1 MTYFRLLVI
10 IISIIFFL
18 IKNSFAENS
27 IKKYL
32 KDSELKLF
40 EQALKEGDRAKWSR
54 SLKNLSKINHPTAK
68 KIIKWR
74 WLIAHDGIAKTE
86 QLKEFYIKNEDW
98 PLTNK
103 IRNKIEAKF
112 SPSKENISKS
122 WFQNYPPLSGLGKI
136 KFAELLLKNKFNQEA
151 AWLIKNAW
159 INNNFSYSEEKYILK
174 NYKKFISKDA
184 HEKRIERLIWS
195 RTWGSARRQLKR
207 VDKNVKL
214 FSIAKIKLARRRGN
228 VDQAIK
234 NVPKSLIS
242 EESLIYERVKWRRR
256 ARLEKPS
263 LELLLSY
270 HGEYSYPKKWWREIN
285 YHTRKQLSY
294 KNYKLATK
302 ILEQYNLSSKEYLS
316 EAQWLAGW
324 LSLTFNKD
332 PKSAYKYF
340 SKMYLEVKTPIS
352 KARASYWA
360 GKASE
365 EIGNKE
371 DLKIWYERAAAFPA
385 TFYGQLA
392 LKKLNRELFL
402 PSQSIEF
409 NQDEFK
415 KFKENQLVRALI
427 LLLQVENRKL
437 SRIFA
442 MHLVTQAKNTKDI
455 IMLSKI
461 LNDFNQVS
469 FSIFV
474 GKKAIYNNI
483 YIPIL
488 NFPVPN
494 TELINLINKNTE
506 IPLPVTLAITRQE
519 SAFDVKAKSRAGAR
533 GLMQL
538 MPRTAR
544 ITAKKNNYKY
554 KRIYLTSRPA
564 YNVKIGSFY
573 FKEMLNKFNGSYV
586 LALAA
591 YNAGPSRVNR
601 WLKTYGDP
609 RKNEIDPVTWM
620 ELIPISETRNYVQR
634 VIEGIYMYRMLV
646 KNEKNLTSPIKQL
659 KLF

>member
-1 MTYFRLLVI
+1 MQVLFINLLNADDKYSKSLNLNEEKIFKLSLKSGDQKKWARSIKGIEKINDKVARKI
-10 IISIIFFL
+10 II
-18 IKNSFAENS
+18 
-27 IKKYL
+27 
-32 KDSELKLF
+32 
-40 EQALKEGDRAKWSR
+40 
-54 SLKNLSKINHPTAK
+54 
-68 KIIKWR
+68 WR
-74 WLIAHDGIAKTE
+74 WLIADDGVSSKKDLENFYQSSTTWPKINKVKAKIESKKVTNDIKKTLDWFQENPPITPIAK
-86 QLKEFYIKNEDW
+86 IK
-98 PLTNK
+98 
-103 IRNKIEAKF
+103 
-112 SPSKENISKS
+112 
-122 WFQNYPPLSGLGKI
+122 LSEI
-136 KFAELLLKNKFNQEA
+136 
-151 AWLIKNAW
+151 LIKNNFIEEGNWLLKEAW
-159 INNNFSYSEEKYILK
+159 VNNSFSYSEEKYILK
-174 NYKKFISKDA
+174 SYKNIITNS
-184 HEKRIERLIWS
+184 ENTKRLENLIWKKQWS
-195 RTWGSARRQLKR
+195 SANRQLKR
-207 VDKNVKL
+207 VSSDIKQ
-214 FSIAKIKLARRRGN
+214 FSIAKIKLSRRRGN

-234 NVPKSLIS
+234 NVPKSLIN
-242 EESLIYERVKWRRR
+242 EESLIYERVKWRRK

-270 HGEYSYPKKWWREIN
+270 NGEYSYPKKWWREVN

-302 ILEQYNLSSKEYLS
+302 ILEQYNLSSKDYLS

-340 SKMYLEVKTPIS
+340 SKMFLEVKTPIS

-365 EIGNKE
+365 ELGNRE

-409 NQDEFK
+409 NQNEFK
-415 KFKENQLVRALI
+415 KFKENELVRALI
-427 LLLQVENRKL
+427 ILLQVENRKL

-455 IMLSKI
+455 LMLSKI

-483 YIPIL
+483 YIPSL
-488 NFPVPN
+488 NFPVPD
-494 TELINLINKNTE
+494 TELMNLINKNTE

-519 SAFDVKAKSRAGAR
+519 SAFDIKAKSRAGAR

-601 WLKTYGDP
+601 WLKVYGDP

-646 KNEKNLTSPIKQL
+646 KNEKDLNSPIKQL

>member
-1 MTYFRLLVI
+1 MPYFRIFIIFSLQVLFINLLNADDKYSKSLNLNEEKIFKLSLKSGDQKKWARSIKGIEKINDKVARKI
-10 IISIIFFL
+10 II
-18 IKNSFAENS
+18 
-27 IKKYL
+27 
-32 KDSELKLF
+32 
-40 EQALKEGDRAKWSR
+40 
-54 SLKNLSKINHPTAK
+54 
-68 KIIKWR
+68 WR
-74 WLIAHDGIAKTE
+74 WLIADDGVSSKKDLENFYQSSTTWPKINKVKAKIESKKVTNDIKKTLDWFQENPPITPIAK
-86 QLKEFYIKNEDW
+86 IK
-98 PLTNK
+98 
-103 IRNKIEAKF
+103 
-112 SPSKENISKS
+112 
-122 WFQNYPPLSGLGKI
+122 LSEI
-136 KFAELLLKNKFNQEA
+136 
-151 AWLIKNAW
+151 LIKNNFIEEGNWLLKEAW
-159 INNNFSYSEEKYILK
+159 VNNSFSYSEEKYILK
-174 NYKKFISKDA
+174 SYKNIITNS
-184 HEKRIERLIWS
+184 ENTKRLENLIWKKHWS
-195 RTWGSARRQLKR
+195 SANRQLKR
-207 VDKNVKL
+207 VSSDIKQ
-214 FSIAKIKLARRRGN
+214 FSIAKIKLSRRRGN

-234 NVPKSLIS
+234 NVPKSLIN
-242 EESLIYERVKWRRR
+242 EESLIYERVKWRRK

-270 HGEYSYPKKWWREIN
+270 NGEYSYPKKWWKEVN

-302 ILEQYNLSSKEYLS
+302 ILEQYNLSSKDYLS

-332 PKSAYKYF
+332 PNSAYKYF
-340 SKMYLEVKTPIS
+340 SKMFLEVKTPIS

-360 GKASE
+360 GKTSE
-365 EIGNKE
+365 ELGNRE

-409 NQDEFK
+409 NQNEFK
-415 KFKENQLVRALI
+415 KFKENELVRALI

-455 IMLSKI
+455 LMLSKI

-483 YIPIL
+483 YIPSL
-488 NFPVPN
+488 NFPVPD
-494 TELINLINKNTE
+494 TELMNLINKNTE

-519 SAFDVKAKSRAGAR
+519 SAFDIKAKSRAGAR

-601 WLKTYGDP
+601 WLKVYGDP

-646 KNEKNLTSPIKQL
+646 KNEKDLNSPIKQL

>member
-1 MTYFRLLVI
+1 MPYFRIFIIFSLQVLFINLLNADDKYSKSLNLNEEKIFKLSLKSGDQKKWARSIKGIEKINDKVARKI
-10 IISIIFFL
+10 II
-18 IKNSFAENS
+18 
-27 IKKYL
+27 
-32 KDSELKLF
+32 
-40 EQALKEGDRAKWSR
+40 
-54 SLKNLSKINHPTAK
+54 
-68 KIIKWR
+68 WR
-74 WLIAHDGIAKTE
+74 WLIADDGVSSKKDLENFYQSSTTWPKINKVKAKIESKKVTNDIKKTLDWFQENPPITPIAK
-86 QLKEFYIKNEDW
+86 IK
-98 PLTNK
+98 
-103 IRNKIEAKF
+103 
-112 SPSKENISKS
+112 
-122 WFQNYPPLSGLGKI
+122 LSEI
-136 KFAELLLKNKFNQEA
+136 
-151 AWLIKNAW
+151 LIKNNFIEEGNWLLKEAW
-159 INNNFSYSEEKYILK
+159 VNNSFSYSEEKYILK
-174 NYKKFISKDA
+174 SYKNIITNS
-184 HEKRIERLIWS
+184 ENTKRLENLIWKRQWS
-195 RTWGSARRQLKR
+195 SANRQLKR
-207 VDKNVKL
+207 VSSDIKQ
-214 FSIAKIKLARRRGN
+214 FSIAKIKLSRRRGN

-234 NVPKSLIS
+234 NVPKSLIN
-242 EESLIYERVKWRRR
+242 EESLIYERVKWRRK

-270 HGEYSYPKKWWREIN
+270 HGEYSYPKKWWREVN

-302 ILEQYNLSSKEYLS
+302 ILEQYNLSSKDYLS

-340 SKMYLEVKTPIS
+340 SKMFLEVKTPIS

-365 EIGNKE
+365 ELGNRE

-409 NQDEFK
+409 NQNEFK
-415 KFKENQLVRALI
+415 KFKENELVRALI

-455 IMLSKI
+455 LMLSKI

-483 YIPIL
+483 YIPSL
-488 NFPVPN
+488 NFPVPD
-494 TELINLINKNTE
+494 TELMNLINKNTE

-519 SAFDVKAKSRAGAR
+519 SAFDIKAKSRAGAR

-646 KNEKNLTSPIKQL
+646 KNEKDLNSPIKQL

>member
-1 MTYFRLLVI
+1 MARKI
-10 IISIIFFL
+10 II
-18 IKNSFAENS
+18 
-27 IKKYL
+27 
-32 KDSELKLF
+32 
-40 EQALKEGDRAKWSR
+40 
-54 SLKNLSKINHPTAK
+54 
-68 KIIKWR
+68 WR
-74 WLIAHDGIAKTE
+74 WLIANDGVSSKKDLEDFYKSSKTWPKINNVKAKIESKKVTNDIKKTLAWFQENPPITAIAKIKLSE
-86 QLKEFYIKNEDW
+86 ILIRNNFIEEGNWLLKE
-98 PLTNK
+98 
-103 IRNKIEAKF
+103 
-112 SPSKENISKS
+112 
-122 WFQNYPPLSGLGKI
+122 
-136 KFAELLLKNKFNQEA
+136 
-151 AWLIKNAW
+151 AWV
-159 INNNFSYSEEKYILK
+159 NNSFSYSEEKYILK
-174 NYKKFISKDA
+174 SYKNIITNS
-184 HEKRIERLIWS
+184 ENTKRLENLIWKKQWS
-195 RTWGSARRQLKR
+195 SANRQLKR
-207 VDKNVKL
+207 VSSDIKK
-214 FSIAKIKLARRRGN
+214 FSMAKIKLSRRRGN

-242 EESLIYERVKWRRR
+242 EESLIYERVKWRRK

-285 YHTRKQLSY
+285 YHTRKQISY

-302 ILEQYNLSSKEYLS
+302 ILEQYNLSSKDYLS

-340 SKMYLEVKTPIS
+340 SKMFLEVKTPIS

-371 DLKIWYERAAAFPA
+371 DLKIWYDRAAAFPA

-402 PSQSIEF
+402 PSQIIAF

-415 KFKENQLVRALI
+415 IFKENELVRALI
-427 LLLQVENRKL
+427 LLLQVENKKL

-442 MHLVTQAKNTKDI
+442 MHLVDQAKNTKDI
-455 IMLSKI
+455 LMLSKI
-461 LNDFNQVS
+461 LKDFNRVS

-483 YIPIL
+483 YIPSL

-494 TELINLINKNTE
+494 TELMNLINKNTE

-564 YNVKIGSFY
+564 YNVRIGSFY

-601 WLKTYGDP
+601 WLKIYGDP

>member
-1 MTYFRLLVI
+1 MQVLFINLLNADDKYSKSLNLNEEKIFKLSLKSGDQKKWARSIKGIEKINDKVARKI
-10 IISIIFFL
+10 II
-18 IKNSFAENS
+18 
-27 IKKYL
+27 
-32 KDSELKLF
+32 
-40 EQALKEGDRAKWSR
+40 
-54 SLKNLSKINHPTAK
+54 
-68 KIIKWR
+68 WR
-74 WLIAHDGIAKTE
+74 WLIADDGVSSKKDLENFYQSSTTWPKINKVKAKIESKKVTNDIKKTLDWFQENPPITPIAK
-86 QLKEFYIKNEDW
+86 IK
-98 PLTNK
+98 
-103 IRNKIEAKF
+103 
-112 SPSKENISKS
+112 
-122 WFQNYPPLSGLGKI
+122 LSEI
-136 KFAELLLKNKFNQEA
+136 
-151 AWLIKNAW
+151 LIKNNFIEEGNWLLKEAW
-159 INNNFSYSEEKYILK
+159 VNNSFSYSEEKYILK
-174 NYKKFISKDA
+174 SYKNIITNS
-184 HEKRIERLIWS
+184 ENTKRLENLIWKRQWS
-195 RTWGSARRQLKR
+195 SANRQLKR
-207 VDKNVKL
+207 VSSDIKQ
-214 FSIAKIKLARRRGN
+214 FSIAKIKLSRRRGN

-234 NVPKSLIS
+234 NVPKSLIN
-242 EESLIYERVKWRRR
+242 EESLIYERVKWRRK

-302 ILEQYNLSSKEYLS
+302 ILEQYNLSSKDYLS

-332 PKSAYKYF
+332 YKSAYKYF
-340 SKMYLEVKTPIS
+340 SKMFLEVKTPIS

-371 DLKIWYERAAAFPA
+371 DLKIWYDRAAAFPA

-402 PSQSIEF
+402 PSQNTEF
-409 NQDEFK
+409 DQDEFK
-415 KFKENQLVRALI
+415 KFKENELVRALI

-455 IMLSKI
+455 LMLSKI

-483 YIPIL
+483 YIPSL
-488 NFPVPN
+488 NFPVPD
-494 TELINLINKNTE
+494 TELMNLINKNTE

-564 YNVKIGSFY
+564 YNVRIGSFY

-646 KNEKNLTSPIKQL
+646 KNEKDLNSPIKQL

>member
-1 MTYFRLLVI
+1 MQVLFINLLNADDKYSKSLNLNEEKIFKLSLKSGDQKKWARSIKGIEKINDKVARKI
-10 IISIIFFL
+10 II
-18 IKNSFAENS
+18 
-27 IKKYL
+27 
-32 KDSELKLF
+32 
-40 EQALKEGDRAKWSR
+40 
-54 SLKNLSKINHPTAK
+54 
-68 KIIKWR
+68 WR
-74 WLIAHDGIAKTE
+74 WLIADDGVSSKKDLENFYQSSTTWPKINKVKAKIESKKVTNDIKKTLDWFQENPPITPIAK
-86 QLKEFYIKNEDW
+86 IK
-98 PLTNK
+98 
-103 IRNKIEAKF
+103 
-112 SPSKENISKS
+112 
-122 WFQNYPPLSGLGKI
+122 LSEI
-136 KFAELLLKNKFNQEA
+136 
-151 AWLIKNAW
+151 LIKNNFIEEGNWLLKEAW
-159 INNNFSYSEEKYILK
+159 VNNSFSYSEEKYILK
-174 NYKKFISKDA
+174 SYKNIITNS
-184 HEKRIERLIWS
+184 ENTKRLENLIWKRQWS
-195 RTWGSARRQLKR
+195 SANRQLKR
-207 VDKNVKL
+207 VSSDIKQ
-214 FSIAKIKLARRRGN
+214 FSIAKIKLSRRRGN

-234 NVPKSLIS
+234 NVPKSLIN
-242 EESLIYERVKWRRR
+242 EESLIYERVKWRRK

-270 HGEYSYPKKWWREIN
+270 NGEYSYPKKWWREVN

-302 ILEQYNLSSKEYLS
+302 ILEQYNLSSKDYLS

-340 SKMYLEVKTPIS
+340 SKMFLEVKTPIS

-365 EIGNKE
+365 ELGNRE

-409 NQDEFK
+409 NQNEFK
-415 KFKENQLVRALI
+415 KFKENELVRALI

-455 IMLSKI
+455 LMLSKI

-483 YIPIL
+483 YIPSL
-488 NFPVPN
+488 NFPVPD
-494 TELINLINKNTE
+494 TELMNLINKNTE

-519 SAFDVKAKSRAGAR
+519 SAFDIKAKSRAGAR

-646 KNEKNLTSPIKQL
+646 KNEKDLNSPIKQL

>member
-1 MTYFRLLVI
+1 MQVLFINLLNADDKYSKSLNLNEEKIFKLSLKSGDQKKWARSIKGIEKINDKVARKI
-10 IISIIFFL
+10 II
-18 IKNSFAENS
+18 
-27 IKKYL
+27 
-32 KDSELKLF
+32 
-40 EQALKEGDRAKWSR
+40 
-54 SLKNLSKINHPTAK
+54 
-68 KIIKWR
+68 WR
-74 WLIAHDGIAKTE
+74 WLIADDGVSSKKDLENFYQSSTTWPKINKVKAKIESKKVTNDIKKTLDWFQENPPITPIAK
-86 QLKEFYIKNEDW
+86 IK
-98 PLTNK
+98 
-103 IRNKIEAKF
+103 
-112 SPSKENISKS
+112 
-122 WFQNYPPLSGLGKI
+122 LSEI
-136 KFAELLLKNKFNQEA
+136 
-151 AWLIKNAW
+151 LIKNNFIEEGNWLLKEAW
-159 INNNFSYSEEKYILK
+159 VNNSFSYSEEKYILK
-174 NYKKFISKDA
+174 SYKNIITNS
-184 HEKRIERLIWS
+184 ENTKRLENLIWKRQWS
-195 RTWGSARRQLKR
+195 SANRQLKR
-207 VDKNVKL
+207 VSSDIKQ
-214 FSIAKIKLARRRGN
+214 FSIAKIKLSRRRGN

-234 NVPKSLIS
+234 NVPKSLIN
-242 EESLIYERVKWRRR
+242 EESLIYERVKWRRK

-302 ILEQYNLSSKEYLS
+302 ILEKYNLSSKDYLS

-332 PKSAYKYF
+332 SKSAYKYF
-340 SKMYLEVKTPIS
+340 SKMFLEVKTPIS

-365 EIGNKE
+365 ELGNRE

-409 NQDEFK
+409 NQNEFK
-415 KFKENQLVRALI
+415 KFKENELVRALI

-455 IMLSKI
+455 LMLSKI

-483 YIPIL
+483 YIPSL
-488 NFPVPN
+488 NFPVPD
-494 TELINLINKNTE
+494 TELMNLINKNTE

-519 SAFDVKAKSRAGAR
+519 SAFDIKAKSRAGAR

-564 YNVKIGSFY
+564 YNVRIGSFY

-646 KNEKNLTSPIKQL
+646 KNEKDLNSPIKQL

>member
-1 MTYFRLLVI
+1 MPYFRIFIIFSLQVLFINLLNADDKYSKSLNLNEEKIFKLSLKSGDQKKWARSIKGIEKINDKVARKI
-10 IISIIFFL
+10 II
-18 IKNSFAENS
+18 
-27 IKKYL
+27 
-32 KDSELKLF
+32 
-40 EQALKEGDRAKWSR
+40 
-54 SLKNLSKINHPTAK
+54 
-68 KIIKWR
+68 WR
-74 WLIAHDGIAKTE
+74 WLIADDGVSSKKDLENFYQSSTTWPKINKVKAKIESKKVTNDIKKTLDWFQENPPITPIAK
-86 QLKEFYIKNEDW
+86 IK
-98 PLTNK
+98 
-103 IRNKIEAKF
+103 
-112 SPSKENISKS
+112 
-122 WFQNYPPLSGLGKI
+122 LSEI
-136 KFAELLLKNKFNQEA
+136 
-151 AWLIKNAW
+151 LIKNNFIEEGNWLLKEAW
-159 INNNFSYSEEKYILK
+159 VNNSFSYSEEKYILK
-174 NYKKFISKDA
+174 SYKNIITNS
-184 HEKRIERLIWS
+184 ENTKRLENLIWKRQWS
-195 RTWGSARRQLKR
+195 SANRQLKR
-207 VDKNVKL
+207 VSSDIKQ
-214 FSIAKIKLARRRGN
+214 FSIAKIKLSRRRGN

-234 NVPKSLIS
+234 NVPKSLIN
-242 EESLIYERVKWRRR
+242 EESLIYERVKWRRK

-270 HGEYSYPKKWWREIN
+270 HGEYSYPKKWWREVN

-302 ILEQYNLSSKEYLS
+302 ILEQYNLSSKDYLS

-340 SKMYLEVKTPIS
+340 SKMFLEVKTPIS

-365 EIGNKE
+365 ELGNKE

-409 NQDEFK
+409 NQNEFK
-415 KFKENQLVRALI
+415 KFKENELVRALI

-455 IMLSKI
+455 LMLSKI

-483 YIPIL
+483 YIPSL

-494 TELINLINKNTE
+494 TELMNLINKNTE

-646 KNEKNLTSPIKQL
+646 KNEKDLTSPIKQL

>member
-1 MTYFRLLVI
+1 MPYFRIFIIFSLQVLFINLLNADDKYSKSLNLNEEKIFKLSLKSGDQKKWARSIKGIEKINDKVARKI
-10 IISIIFFL
+10 II
-18 IKNSFAENS
+18 
-27 IKKYL
+27 
-32 KDSELKLF
+32 
-40 EQALKEGDRAKWSR
+40 
-54 SLKNLSKINHPTAK
+54 
-68 KIIKWR
+68 WR
-74 WLIAHDGIAKTE
+74 WLIADDGVSSKKDLENFYQSSTIWPNINKVKAKIESKKVTNDIKKTLDWFQENPPITPIAK
-86 QLKEFYIKNEDW
+86 IK
-98 PLTNK
+98 
-103 IRNKIEAKF
+103 
-112 SPSKENISKS
+112 
-122 WFQNYPPLSGLGKI
+122 LSEI
-136 KFAELLLKNKFNQEA
+136 
-151 AWLIKNAW
+151 LIKNNFIEEGNWLLKEAW
-159 INNNFSYSEEKYILK
+159 VNNSFSYSEEKYILK
-174 NYKKFISKDA
+174 SYKNIITNS
-184 HEKRIERLIWS
+184 ENTKRLENLIWKKQWS
-195 RTWGSARRQLKR
+195 SANRQLKR
-207 VDKNVKL
+207 VSSDIKQ
-214 FSIAKIKLARRRGN
+214 FSIAKIKLSRRRGN

-234 NVPKSLIS
+234 NVPKSLIN
-242 EESLIYERVKWRRR
+242 EESLIYERVKWRRK

-270 HGEYSYPKKWWREIN
+270 NGEYSYPKKWWREVN

-302 ILEQYNLSSKEYLS
+302 ILEQYNLSSKDYLS

-340 SKMYLEVKTPIS
+340 SKMFLEVKTPIS

-365 EIGNKE
+365 ELGNKE

-409 NQDEFK
+409 NQNEFK
-415 KFKENQLVRALI
+415 KFKENELVRALI

-455 IMLSKI
+455 LMLSKI

-483 YIPIL
+483 YIPSL
-488 NFPVPN
+488 NFPVPD
-494 TELINLINKNTE
+494 TELMNLINKNTE

-519 SAFDVKAKSRAGAR
+519 SAFDIKAKSRAGAR

-601 WLKTYGDP
+601 WLKVYGDP

-646 KNEKNLTSPIKQL
+646 KNEKDLNSPIKQL

>member
-1 MTYFRLLVI
+1 MPYFRIFIIFSLQVLFINLLNADDKYSKSLNLNEEKIFKLSLKSGDQKKWARSIKGIEKINDKVARKI
-10 IISIIFFL
+10 II
-18 IKNSFAENS
+18 
-27 IKKYL
+27 
-32 KDSELKLF
+32 
-40 EQALKEGDRAKWSR
+40 
-54 SLKNLSKINHPTAK
+54 
-68 KIIKWR
+68 WR
-74 WLIAHDGIAKTE
+74 WLIADDGVSSKKDLENFYQSSTTWPKINKVKAKIESKKVTNDIKKTLDWFQENPPITPIAK
-86 QLKEFYIKNEDW
+86 IK
-98 PLTNK
+98 
-103 IRNKIEAKF
+103 
-112 SPSKENISKS
+112 
-122 WFQNYPPLSGLGKI
+122 LSEI
-136 KFAELLLKNKFNQEA
+136 
-151 AWLIKNAW
+151 LIKNNFIEEGNWLLKEAW
-159 INNNFSYSEEKYILK
+159 VNNSFSYSEEKYILK
-174 NYKKFISKDA
+174 SYKNIITNS
-184 HEKRIERLIWS
+184 ENTKRLENLIWKKQWS
-195 RTWGSARRQLKR
+195 SANRQLKR
-207 VDKNVKL
+207 VSSDIKQ
-214 FSIAKIKLARRRGN
+214 FSIAKIKLSRRRGN

-234 NVPKSLIS
+234 NVPKSLIN
-242 EESLIYERVKWRRR
+242 EESLIYERVKWRRK

-270 HGEYSYPKKWWREIN
+270 HGEYSYPKKWWREVN

-302 ILEQYNLSSKEYLS
+302 ILEQYNLSSKDYLS

-332 PKSAYKYF
+332 YKSAYKYF
-340 SKMYLEVKTPIS
+340 SKMFLEVKTPIS

-409 NQDEFK
+409 NQNEFK
-415 KFKENQLVRALI
+415 KFKENELVRALI

-455 IMLSKI
+455 LMLSKI

-483 YIPIL
+483 YIPSL

-494 TELINLINKNTE
+494 TELMNLINKNTE

-519 SAFDVKAKSRAGAR
+519 SAFDIKAKSRAGAR

-646 KNEKNLTSPIKQL
+646 KNEKT
-659 KLF
+659 

>member
-1 MTYFRLLVI
+1 MQALFINLLNADDKYSKSLNLNEEKIFKLSLKSGDQKKWARSIKGIEKINDKVARKI
-10 IISIIFFL
+10 II
-18 IKNSFAENS
+18 
-27 IKKYL
+27 
-32 KDSELKLF
+32 
-40 EQALKEGDRAKWSR
+40 
-54 SLKNLSKINHPTAK
+54 
-68 KIIKWR
+68 WR
-74 WLIAHDGIAKTE
+74 WLIANDGVSSKKDLENFYQSSTTWPKINKVKAKIESKKVTNDIKKTLDWFQENPPITPIAK
-86 QLKEFYIKNEDW
+86 IK
-98 PLTNK
+98 
-103 IRNKIEAKF
+103 
-112 SPSKENISKS
+112 
-122 WFQNYPPLSGLGKI
+122 LSEI
-136 KFAELLLKNKFNQEA
+136 
-151 AWLIKNAW
+151 LIKNNFIEEGNWLLKEAW
-159 INNNFSYSEEKYILK
+159 VNNSFSYSEEKYILK
-174 NYKKFISKDA
+174 SYKNIITNS
-184 HEKRIERLIWS
+184 ENTKRLENLIWKRQWS
-195 RTWGSARRQLKR
+195 SANRQLKR
-207 VDKNVKL
+207 VSSDIKQ
-214 FSIAKIKLARRRGN
+214 FSIAKIKLSRRRGN

-234 NVPKSLIS
+234 NVPKSLIN
-242 EESLIYERVKWRRR
+242 EESLIYERVKWRRK

-270 HGEYSYPKKWWREIN
+270 YGEYSYPKKWWREVN

-302 ILEQYNLSSKEYLS
+302 ILEQYNLSSKDYLS

-340 SKMYLEVKTPIS
+340 SKMFLEVKTPIS

-365 EIGNKE
+365 EIGNRE

-402 PSQSIEF
+402 PAQSIEF
-409 NQDEFK
+409 NQNEFK
-415 KFKENQLVRALI
+415 KFKENELVRALI

-455 IMLSKI
+455 LMLSKI

-483 YIPIL
+483 YIPSL

-494 TELINLINKNTE
+494 TELMNLINKNTE

-519 SAFDVKAKSRAGAR
+519 SAFDTKAKSRAGAR

-564 YNVKIGSFY
+564 YNVSIGSFY

>member
-1 MTYFRLLVI
+1 MPYFRIFIIFSLQVLFINLLNADDKYSKSLNLNEEKIFKLSLKSGDQKKWARSIKGIEKINDKVARKI
-10 IISIIFFL
+10 II
-18 IKNSFAENS
+18 
-27 IKKYL
+27 
-32 KDSELKLF
+32 
-40 EQALKEGDRAKWSR
+40 
-54 SLKNLSKINHPTAK
+54 
-68 KIIKWR
+68 WR
-74 WLIAHDGIAKTE
+74 WLIADDGVSSKKDLENFYQSSTTWPKINKVKAKIESKKVTNDIKKTLDWFQENPPITPIAK
-86 QLKEFYIKNEDW
+86 IK
-98 PLTNK
+98 
-103 IRNKIEAKF
+103 
-112 SPSKENISKS
+112 
-122 WFQNYPPLSGLGKI
+122 LSEI
-136 KFAELLLKNKFNQEA
+136 
-151 AWLIKNAW
+151 LIKNNFIEEGNWLLKEAW
-159 INNNFSYSEEKYILK
+159 VNNSFSYSEEKYILK
-174 NYKKFISKDA
+174 SYKNIITNS
-184 HEKRIERLIWS
+184 ENTKRLENLIWKRQWS
-195 RTWGSARRQLKR
+195 SANRQLKR
-207 VDKNVKL
+207 VSSDIKQ
-214 FSIAKIKLARRRGN
+214 FSIAKIKLSRRRGN

-234 NVPKSLIS
+234 NVPKSLIN
-242 EESLIYERVKWRRR
+242 EESLIYERVKWRRK

-270 HGEYSYPKKWWREIN
+270 HGEYSYPKKWWREVN

-302 ILEQYNLSSKEYLS
+302 ILEQYNLSSKDYLS

-340 SKMYLEVKTPIS
+340 SKMFLEVKTPIS

-365 EIGNKE
+365 ELGNRE

-409 NQDEFK
+409 NQNEFK
-415 KFKENQLVRALI
+415 KFKENELVRALI

-455 IMLSKI
+455 LMLSKI

-483 YIPIL
+483 YIPSL
-488 NFPVPN
+488 NFPVPD
-494 TELINLINKNTE
+494 TELMNLINKNTE

-519 SAFDVKAKSRAGAR
+519 SAFDIKAKSRAGAR

-601 WLKTYGDP
+601 WLKVYGDP

-646 KNEKNLTSPIKQL
+646 KNEKDLNSPIKQL

>member
-1 MTYFRLLVI
+1 MQVLFINLLNADDKYSKSLNLNEEKIFKLSLKSGDQKKWARSIKGIEKINDKVARKI
-10 IISIIFFL
+10 II
-18 IKNSFAENS
+18 
-27 IKKYL
+27 
-32 KDSELKLF
+32 
-40 EQALKEGDRAKWSR
+40 
-54 SLKNLSKINHPTAK
+54 
-68 KIIKWR
+68 WR
-74 WLIAHDGIAKTE
+74 WLIADDGVSSKKDLENFYQSSTTWPKINKVKAKIESKKVTNDIKKTLDWFQENPPITPIAK
-86 QLKEFYIKNEDW
+86 IK
-98 PLTNK
+98 
-103 IRNKIEAKF
+103 
-112 SPSKENISKS
+112 
-122 WFQNYPPLSGLGKI
+122 LSEI
-136 KFAELLLKNKFNQEA
+136 
-151 AWLIKNAW
+151 LIKNNFIEEGNWLLKEAW
-159 INNNFSYSEEKYILK
+159 VNNSFSYSEEKYILK
-174 NYKKFISKDA
+174 SYKNIITNS
-184 HEKRIERLIWS
+184 ENTKRLENLIWKRQWS
-195 RTWGSARRQLKR
+195 SANRQLKR
-207 VDKNVKL
+207 VSSDIKQ
-214 FSIAKIKLARRRGN
+214 FSIAKIKLSRRRGN

-234 NVPKSLIS
+234 NVPKSLIN
-242 EESLIYERVKWRRR
+242 EESLIYERVKWRRK

-270 HGEYSYPKKWWREIN
+270 HGEYSYPKKWWREVN

-302 ILEQYNLSSKEYLS
+302 ILEQYNLSSKDYLS

-340 SKMYLEVKTPIS
+340 SKMFLEVKTPIS

-365 EIGNKE
+365 ELGKRE

-409 NQDEFK
+409 NQNEFK
-415 KFKENQLVRALI
+415 KFKENELVRALI

-455 IMLSKI
+455 LMLSKI

-483 YIPIL
+483 YIPSL
-488 NFPVPN
+488 NFPVPD
-494 TELINLINKNTE
+494 TELMNLINKNTE

-519 SAFDVKAKSRAGAR
+519 SAFDIKAKSRAGAR

-646 KNEKNLTSPIKQL
+646 KNEKDLNSPIKQL

>member
-1 MTYFRLLVI
+1 MPYFRIFIIFSLQVLFINLLNADDKYSKSLNLNEEKIFKLSLKSGDQKKWARSIKGIEKINDKVARKI
-10 IISIIFFL
+10 II
-18 IKNSFAENS
+18 
-27 IKKYL
+27 
-32 KDSELKLF
+32 
-40 EQALKEGDRAKWSR
+40 
-54 SLKNLSKINHPTAK
+54 
-68 KIIKWR
+68 WR
-74 WLIAHDGIAKTE
+74 WLIADDGVSSKKDLENFYQSSTTWPKINKVKAKIESKKVTNDIKKTLDWFQENPPITPIAK
-86 QLKEFYIKNEDW
+86 IK
-98 PLTNK
+98 
-103 IRNKIEAKF
+103 
-112 SPSKENISKS
+112 
-122 WFQNYPPLSGLGKI
+122 LSEI
-136 KFAELLLKNKFNQEA
+136 
-151 AWLIKNAW
+151 LIKNNFIEEGNWLLKEAW
-159 INNNFSYSEEKYILK
+159 VNNSFSYSEEKYILK
-174 NYKKFISKDA
+174 SYKNIITNS
-184 HEKRIERLIWS
+184 ENTKRLENLIWKRQWS
-195 RTWGSARRQLKR
+195 SANRQLKR
-207 VDKNVKL
+207 VSSDIKQ
-214 FSIAKIKLARRRGN
+214 FSIAKIKLSRRRGN

-234 NVPKSLIS
+234 NVPKSLIN
-242 EESLIYERVKWRRR
+242 EESLIYERVKWRRK

-270 HGEYSYPKKWWREIN
+270 NGEYSYPKKWWREVN

-302 ILEQYNLSSKEYLS
+302 ILEQYNLSSKDYLS

-332 PKSAYKYF
+332 PNSAYKYF
-340 SKMYLEVKTPIS
+340 SKMFLEVKTPIS

-360 GKASE
+360 GKTSE
-365 EIGNKE
+365 ELGNRE

-409 NQDEFK
+409 NQNEFK
-415 KFKENQLVRALI
+415 KFKENELVRALI

-455 IMLSKI
+455 LMLSKI

-483 YIPIL
+483 YIPSL
-488 NFPVPN
+488 NFPVPD
-494 TELINLINKNTE
+494 TELMNLINKNTE

-519 SAFDVKAKSRAGAR
+519 SAFDIKAKSRAGAR

-601 WLKTYGDP
+601 WLKVYGDP

-646 KNEKNLTSPIKQL
+646 KNEKDLNSPIKQL

>member
-1 MTYFRLLVI
+1 MPYFKIFIIFSLQVLFINLLNADDKYSKSLNLNEEKIFKLSLKSGDQKKWARSIKGIEKINDKVARKI
-10 IISIIFFL
+10 II
-18 IKNSFAENS
+18 
-27 IKKYL
+27 
-32 KDSELKLF
+32 
-40 EQALKEGDRAKWSR
+40 
-54 SLKNLSKINHPTAK
+54 
-68 KIIKWR
+68 WR
-74 WLIAHDGIAKTE
+74 WLIADDGVSSKKDLENFYNTGITWPKINKVKAKIESKKVTNDLRKTLDWFQENPPITPIAK
-86 QLKEFYIKNEDW
+86 IK
-98 PLTNK
+98 
-103 IRNKIEAKF
+103 
-112 SPSKENISKS
+112 
-122 WFQNYPPLSGLGKI
+122 LSEI
-136 KFAELLLKNKFNQEA
+136 
-151 AWLIKNAW
+151 LIKNNFIEEGNWLLKEAW
-159 INNNFSYSEEKYILK
+159 VNNSFSYSEEKYILK
-174 NYKKFISKDA
+174 SYKNIITNS
-184 HEKRIERLIWS
+184 ENTKRLENLIWKRQWS
-195 RTWGSARRQLKR
+195 SANRQLKR
-207 VDKNVKL
+207 VSSDIKQ
-214 FSIAKIKLARRRGN
+214 FSIAKIKLSRRRGN

-234 NVPKSLIS
+234 NVPKSLIN
-242 EESLIYERVKWRRR
+242 EESLIYEIVKWRRK
-256 ARLEKPS
+256 ARLEKSS

-270 HGEYSYPKKWWREIN
+270 HGEYSYPKKWWKEIN

-302 ILEQYNLSSKEYLS
+302 ILEQYNLSSKDYLS

-340 SKMYLEVKTPIS
+340 SKMFLEVKTPIS

-365 EIGNKE
+365 ELGNRE

-402 PSQSIEF
+402 PSQNTEF
-409 NQDEFK
+409 DQDEFK
-415 KFKENQLVRALI
+415 KFKENELVRALI

-455 IMLSKI
+455 LMLSKI

-483 YIPIL
+483 YIPSL

-494 TELINLINKNTE
+494 TELMNLINKNTE

-564 YNVKIGSFY
+564 YNVRIGSFY

-601 WLKTYGDP
+601 WLKIYGDP

>member
-1 MTYFRLLVI
+1 MPYFRIFIIFSLQVLLINLLNADDKYSKSLNLNEEKIFKLSLKSGDKKKWARSIKGIEKINDAVARKI
-10 IISIIFFL
+10 II
-18 IKNSFAENS
+18 
-27 IKKYL
+27 
-32 KDSELKLF
+32 
-40 EQALKEGDRAKWSR
+40 
-54 SLKNLSKINHPTAK
+54 
-68 KIIKWR
+68 WR
-74 WLIAHDGIAKTE
+74 WLIADDGVSSKKDLEDFYKSSTKWPKINKIKAKIESRKVTTNIKKTLDWFQENPPITPIAK
-86 QLKEFYIKNEDW
+86 IK
-98 PLTNK
+98 
-103 IRNKIEAKF
+103 
-112 SPSKENISKS
+112 
-122 WFQNYPPLSGLGKI
+122 LS
-136 KFAELLLKNKFNQEA
+136 ET
-151 AWLIKNAW
+151 LIKNNFIEEGNWLLKEAW
-159 INNNFSYSEEKYILK
+159 VNNSFSYSEEKYILK
-174 NYKKFISKDA
+174 SYKNIITNNENA
-184 HEKRIERLIWS
+184 KRLENLIWKRQWS
-195 RTWGSARRQLKR
+195 SANRQLKR
-207 VDKNVKL
+207 VSSDIKQ
-214 FSIAKIKLARRRGN
+214 FSIAKIKLSRRRGN

-234 NVPKSLIS
+234 NVPKSLIR
-242 EESLIYERVKWRRR
+242 EESLIYERVKWRRK

-270 HGEYSYPKKWWREIN
+270 HGEYSHPKKWWREIN

-302 ILEQYNLSSKEYLS
+302 ILEQYNLSSKDYLS

-340 SKMYLEVKTPIS
+340 SKMFLEVKTPIS

-371 DLKIWYERAAAFPA
+371 DLKIWYDRAAAFPA

-402 PSQSIEF
+402 PSQNTEF

-415 KFKENQLVRALI
+415 KFKDNELVRALI

-455 IMLSKI
+455 LMLSKI

-474 GKKAIYNNI
+474 GKRAIYNNI
-483 YIPIL
+483 YIPSL
-488 NFPVPN
+488 NFPVPS
-494 TELINLINKNTE
+494 TELMNLINKNTE

-564 YNVKIGSFY
+564 YNVKLGSFY

-646 KNEKNLTSPIKQL
+646 KNEKNLTAPIKQL

>member
-1 MTYFRLLVI
+1 MQVLFINLLNADDKYSKSLNLNEEKIFKLSLKSGDQKKWARSIKGIEKINDKVARKI
-10 IISIIFFL
+10 II
-18 IKNSFAENS
+18 
-27 IKKYL
+27 
-32 KDSELKLF
+32 
-40 EQALKEGDRAKWSR
+40 
-54 SLKNLSKINHPTAK
+54 
-68 KIIKWR
+68 WR
-74 WLIAHDGIAKTE
+74 WLIADDGVSSKKDLENFYQSSTTWPKINKVKAKIESKKVTNDIKKTLDWFQENPPITPIAK
-86 QLKEFYIKNEDW
+86 IK
-98 PLTNK
+98 
-103 IRNKIEAKF
+103 
-112 SPSKENISKS
+112 
-122 WFQNYPPLSGLGKI
+122 LSEI
-136 KFAELLLKNKFNQEA
+136 
-151 AWLIKNAW
+151 LIKNNFIEEGNW
-159 INNNFSYSEEKYILK
+159 LLKETWVNNSFSYSEEKYILK
-174 NYKKFISKDA
+174 SYKNIITNS
-184 HEKRIERLIWS
+184 ENTKRLENLIWKKRWS
-195 RTWGSARRQLKR
+195 SANRQLKR
-207 VDKNVKL
+207 VSSDIKQ
-214 FSIAKIKLARRRGN
+214 FSIAKIKLSRRRGN

-234 NVPKSLIS
+234 NVPKSLIN
-242 EESLIYERVKWRRR
+242 EESLIYERVKWRRK

-270 HGEYSYPKKWWREIN
+270 YGEYSYPKKWWREVN

-302 ILEQYNLSSKEYLS
+302 ILEQYNLSSKDYLS

-340 SKMYLEVKTPIS
+340 SKMFLEVKTPIS

-365 EIGNKE
+365 ELGNRE

-402 PSQSIEF
+402 PAQSIEF
-409 NQDEFK
+409 NQNEFK
-415 KFKENQLVRALI
+415 KFKESELVRALI
-427 LLLQVENRKL
+427 LLLQVENKKL

-455 IMLSKI
+455 LMLSKI

-483 YIPIL
+483 YIPSL
-488 NFPVPN
+488 NFPVPD
-494 TELINLINKNTE
+494 TELMNLINKNTE

-519 SAFDVKAKSRAGAR
+519 SAFDIKAKSRAGAR

-554 KRIYLTSRPA
+554 KRVYLTSRPA

-646 KNEKNLTSPIKQL
+646 KNEKDLNSPIKQL

>member
-1 MTYFRLLVI
+1 MQVLFINLLNADDKYFKSLNLNEKKIFKLSLKSGDQKKWARSIKGIEKINDKVARKI
-10 IISIIFFL
+10 IIWRWLTADDGVSSKKDLENFYQSSTKWPKINKVKAKIESKKVTNDIKKTLDWFQENPPITPIAKIKLSEIL
-18 IKNSFAENS
+18 IKNNFIEEGNW
-27 IKKYL
+27 L
-32 KDSELKLF
+32 
-40 EQALKEGDRAKWSR
+40 LKE
-54 SLKNLSKINHPTAK
+54 
-68 KIIKWR
+68 
-74 WLIAHDGIAKTE
+74 
-86 QLKEFYIKNEDW
+86 
-98 PLTNK
+98 
-103 IRNKIEAKF
+103 
-112 SPSKENISKS
+112 
-122 WFQNYPPLSGLGKI
+122 
-136 KFAELLLKNKFNQEA
+136 
-151 AWLIKNAW
+151 AWV
-159 INNNFSYSEEKYILK
+159 NNSFSYSEEKYILK
-174 NYKKFISKDA
+174 SYKNIITNS
-184 HEKRIERLIWS
+184 ENTKRLENLIWKKQWS
-195 RTWGSARRQLKR
+195 SANRQLKR
-207 VDKNVKL
+207 VSSDIKQ
-214 FSIAKIKLARRRGN
+214 FSIAKIKLSRRRGN

-234 NVPKSLIS
+234 NVPKSLIN
-242 EESLIYERVKWRRR
+242 EESLIYERVKWRRK

-270 HGEYSYPKKWWREIN
+270 YGEYSYPKKWWREVN

-302 ILEQYNLSSKEYLS
+302 ILEQYNLSSKDYLS

-340 SKMYLEVKTPIS
+340 SKMFLEVKTPIS

-365 EIGNKE
+365 EIGNRE

-402 PSQSIEF
+402 PAQSIEF
-409 NQDEFK
+409 NQNEFK
-415 KFKENQLVRALI
+415 KFKENELVRALI

-455 IMLSKI
+455 LMLSKI
-461 LNDFNQVS
+461 LNDFNQLS

-483 YIPIL
+483 YIPSL

-494 TELINLINKNTE
+494 TELMNLINKNTE

-519 SAFDVKAKSRAGAR
+519 SAFDTKAKSRAGAR

-554 KRIYLTSRPA
+554 KRVYLTSKPA
-564 YNVKIGSFY
+564 YNVRIGSFY

>member
-1 MTYFRLLVI
+1 MQVLFINLLNADDKYSKSLNLNEEKIFKLSLKSGDQKKWARSIKGIEKINDKVARKI
-10 IISIIFFL
+10 II
-18 IKNSFAENS
+18 
-27 IKKYL
+27 
-32 KDSELKLF
+32 
-40 EQALKEGDRAKWSR
+40 
-54 SLKNLSKINHPTAK
+54 
-68 KIIKWR
+68 WR
-74 WLIAHDGIAKTE
+74 WLIADDGVSSKKDLENFYQSSTTWPKINKVKAKIESKKVTNDIKKTLDWFQENPPITPIAK
-86 QLKEFYIKNEDW
+86 IK
-98 PLTNK
+98 
-103 IRNKIEAKF
+103 
-112 SPSKENISKS
+112 
-122 WFQNYPPLSGLGKI
+122 LSEI
-136 KFAELLLKNKFNQEA
+136 
-151 AWLIKNAW
+151 LIKNNFIEEGNWLLKEAW
-159 INNNFSYSEEKYILK
+159 VNNSFSYSEEKYILK
-174 NYKKFISKDA
+174 SYKNIITNS
-184 HEKRIERLIWS
+184 ENTKRLENLIWKKQWS
-195 RTWGSARRQLKR
+195 SANRQLKR
-207 VDKNVKL
+207 VSSDIKQ
-214 FSIAKIKLARRRGN
+214 FSIAKIKLSRRRGN

-234 NVPKSLIS
+234 NVPKSLIN
-242 EESLIYERVKWRRR
+242 EESLIYERVKWRRK

-263 LELLLSY
+263 LELLLSH
-270 HGEYSYPKKWWREIN
+270 HGEYSYPKKWWREVN

-302 ILEQYNLSSKEYLS
+302 ILEQYNLSSKDYLS

-340 SKMYLEVKTPIS
+340 SKMFLEVKTPIS

-365 EIGNKE
+365 ELGNGE

-402 PSQSIEF
+402 PAQSIEF
-409 NQDEFK
+409 NQNEFK
-415 KFKENQLVRALI
+415 KFKENELVRALI

-455 IMLSKI
+455 LMLSKI

-483 YIPIL
+483 YIPSL
-488 NFPVPN
+488 NFPVPD
-494 TELINLINKNTE
+494 TELMNLINKNTE

-519 SAFDVKAKSRAGAR
+519 SAFDIKAKSRAGAR

-646 KNEKNLTSPIKQL
+646 KNEKDLNSPIKQL

>member
-1 MTYFRLLVI
+1 MPYFRI
-10 IISIIFFL
+10 FIIFSLQVLFINL
-18 IKNSFAENS
+18 LNADDKYSKSLNLNEEKIFKLSLKS
-27 IKKYL
+27 GDQKKW
-32 KDSELKLF
+32 
-40 EQALKEGDRAKWSR
+40 AR
-54 SLKNLSKINHPTAK
+54 SLKGIEKINDKVAR
-68 KIIKWR
+68 KIIIWR
-74 WLIAHDGIAKTE
+74 WLIANDGVSSKKDLENFYQSSTTWPKIDKVKAKIESKKVTNDIKKTLDWFQENPPITPIAK
-86 QLKEFYIKNEDW
+86 IK
-98 PLTNK
+98 
-103 IRNKIEAKF
+103 
-112 SPSKENISKS
+112 
-122 WFQNYPPLSGLGKI
+122 LSEI
-136 KFAELLLKNKFNQEA
+136 
-151 AWLIKNAW
+151 LIKNNFIEEGNW
-159 INNNFSYSEEKYILK
+159 LLKEVWVNSSFSYSEEKYILK
-174 NYKKFISKDA
+174 SYKNIITNS
-184 HEKRIERLIWS
+184 ENTKRLENLIWKKQWS
-195 RTWGSARRQLKR
+195 SANRQLKR
-207 VDKNVKL
+207 VSSDIKQ
-214 FSIAKIKLARRRGN
+214 FSIAKIKLSRRRGN

-234 NVPKSLIS
+234 NVPKNLIN
-242 EESLIYERVKWRRR
+242 EESLIYERIKWRRK

-270 HGEYSYPKKWWREIN
+270 YGEYSYPKKWWREVN

-302 ILEQYNLSSKEYLS
+302 ILEQYNLSSKDYLS

-324 LSLTFNKD
+324 VSLTFNKD

-340 SKMYLEVKTPIS
+340 SKMFLEVKTPIS

-365 EIGNKE
+365 ELGNRE

-402 PSQSIEF
+402 PAQSIEF
-409 NQDEFK
+409 NQNEFK
-415 KFKENQLVRALI
+415 KFKENELVRALI

-455 IMLSKI
+455 LMLSKI

-483 YIPIL
+483 YIPSL
-488 NFPVPN
+488 NFPVPD
-494 TELINLINKNTE
+494 TELMNLINKNTE

-519 SAFDVKAKSRAGAR
+519 SAFDIKAKSRAGAR

-554 KRIYLTSRPA
+554 KRVYLTSRPA

-646 KNEKNLTSPIKQL
+646 KNEKDLNSPIKQL

>member
-1 MTYFRLLVI
+1 MPYFRIFIIFSLQVLFINLLNADDKYSKSLNLNEEKIFKLSLKSGDQKKWARSIKGIEKINDKVARKI
-10 IISIIFFL
+10 II
-18 IKNSFAENS
+18 
-27 IKKYL
+27 
-32 KDSELKLF
+32 
-40 EQALKEGDRAKWSR
+40 
-54 SLKNLSKINHPTAK
+54 
-68 KIIKWR
+68 WR
-74 WLIAHDGIAKTE
+74 WLIADDGVSSKKDLENFYQSSTTWPKINKVKAKIESKKVTNDIKKTLDWFQENPPITPIAK
-86 QLKEFYIKNEDW
+86 IK
-98 PLTNK
+98 
-103 IRNKIEAKF
+103 
-112 SPSKENISKS
+112 
-122 WFQNYPPLSGLGKI
+122 LSEI
-136 KFAELLLKNKFNQEA
+136 
-151 AWLIKNAW
+151 LIKNNFIEEGNW
-159 INNNFSYSEEKYILK
+159 LLKETWVNNSFSYSEEKYILK
-174 NYKKFISKDA
+174 SYKNIITNS
-184 HEKRIERLIWS
+184 ENTKRLENLIWKRQWS
-195 RTWGSARRQLKR
+195 SANRQLKR
-207 VDKNVKL
+207 VSSDIKQ
-214 FSIAKIKLARRRGN
+214 FSIAKIKLSRRRGN

-234 NVPKSLIS
+234 NVPKSFIN
-242 EESLIYERVKWRRR
+242 EESLIYERVKWRRK

-270 HGEYSYPKKWWREIN
+270 NGEYSYPKKWWREVN

-302 ILEQYNLSSKEYLS
+302 ILEQYNLSSKDYLS

-340 SKMYLEVKTPIS
+340 SKMFLEVKTPIS

-365 EIGNKE
+365 ELGNRE

-409 NQDEFK
+409 NQNEFK
-415 KFKENQLVRALI
+415 KFKENELVRALI

-455 IMLSKI
+455 LMLSKI

-483 YIPIL
+483 YIPSL
-488 NFPVPN
+488 NFPVPD
-494 TELINLINKNTE
+494 TELMNLINKNTE

-519 SAFDVKAKSRAGAR
+519 SAFDIKAKSRAGAR

-601 WLKTYGDP
+601 WLKVYGDP

-646 KNEKNLTSPIKQL
+646 KNEKDLNSPIKQL

>member
-1 MTYFRLLVI
+1 MQVLFINLSKADDKYSKSLNLNEEK
-10 IISIIFFL
+10 IFKL
-18 IKNSFAENS
+18 SLKSGDQ
-27 IKKYL
+27 KK
-32 KDSELKLF
+32 
-40 EQALKEGDRAKWSR
+40 WTR
-54 SLKNLSKINHPTAK
+54 SLKGIEKINDKVAR
-68 KIIKWR
+68 KIIIWR
-74 WLIAHDGIAKTE
+74 WLIADDGVSSKKDLENFYQSSTTWPKINKVKAKIESKKVTNDIKKTLDWFQENPPITPIAK
-86 QLKEFYIKNEDW
+86 IK
-98 PLTNK
+98 
-103 IRNKIEAKF
+103 
-112 SPSKENISKS
+112 
-122 WFQNYPPLSGLGKI
+122 LSEI
-136 KFAELLLKNKFNQEA
+136 
-151 AWLIKNAW
+151 LIKNNFIEEGNWLLKEAW
-159 INNNFSYSEEKYILK
+159 VNNSFSYSEEKYILK
-174 NYKKFISKDA
+174 NYKNIITNS
-184 HEKRIERLIWS
+184 ENTKRLENLIWKRQWS
-195 RTWGSARRQLKR
+195 SANRQLKR
-207 VDKNVKL
+207 VSSDIKQ
-214 FSIAKIKLARRRGN
+214 FSIAKIKLSRRRGN

-234 NVPKSLIS
+234 NVPKSLIN
-242 EESLIYERVKWRRR
+242 EESLIYERIKWRRK
-256 ARLEKPS
+256 ARLEKAS

-302 ILEQYNLSSKEYLS
+302 ILEQYNLSSKDYLS

-332 PKSAYKYF
+332 YKSAYKYF
-340 SKMYLEVKTPIS
+340 SKMFLEVKTPIS

-371 DLKIWYERAAAFPA
+371 DLKIWYDRAAAFPA

-402 PSQSIEF
+402 PSQNTEF
-409 NQDEFK
+409 DQDEFK
-415 KFKENQLVRALI
+415 KFKENELVRALV

-442 MHLVTQAKNTKDI
+442 MHLVDQAKNTKDI
-455 IMLSKI
+455 LMLSKI
-461 LNDFNQVS
+461 LKDFNQVS

-483 YIPIL
+483 YIPSL
-488 NFPVPN
+488 NFPVPDK
-494 TELINLINKNTE
+494 ELMNLINKNTE

>member
-1 MTYFRLLVI
+1 MQVLFINLLNADDKYSKSLNLNEEKIFKLSLKSGDQKKWARSIKGIEKINDKVARKI
-10 IISIIFFL
+10 II
-18 IKNSFAENS
+18 
-27 IKKYL
+27 
-32 KDSELKLF
+32 
-40 EQALKEGDRAKWSR
+40 
-54 SLKNLSKINHPTAK
+54 
-68 KIIKWR
+68 WR
-74 WLIAHDGIAKTE
+74 WLIADDGVSSKKDLENFYQSSTTWPKINKVKAKIESKKVTNDIKKTLDWFQENPPITPIAK
-86 QLKEFYIKNEDW
+86 IK
-98 PLTNK
+98 
-103 IRNKIEAKF
+103 
-112 SPSKENISKS
+112 
-122 WFQNYPPLSGLGKI
+122 LSEI
-136 KFAELLLKNKFNQEA
+136 
-151 AWLIKNAW
+151 LIKNNFIEEGNW
-159 INNNFSYSEEKYILK
+159 LLKEVWVNNSFSYSEEKYILK
-174 NYKKFISKDA
+174 SYKNIITNS
-184 HEKRIERLIWS
+184 ENTKRLENLIWKKQWS
-195 RTWGSARRQLKR
+195 SANRQLKR
-207 VDKNVKL
+207 VSSDIKQ
-214 FSIAKIKLARRRGN
+214 FSIAKIKLSRRRGN

-234 NVPKSLIS
+234 NVPKSLIN
-242 EESLIYERVKWRRR
+242 EESLIYERVKWRRK

-270 HGEYSYPKKWWREIN
+270 HGEYSYPKKWWREVN

-302 ILEQYNLSSKEYLS
+302 ILEQYNLSSKDYLS

-340 SKMYLEVKTPIS
+340 SKMFLEVKTPIS

-365 EIGNKE
+365 ELGNRE

-409 NQDEFK
+409 NQNEFK
-415 KFKENQLVRALI
+415 KFKENELVRALI

-455 IMLSKI
+455 LMLSKI

-483 YIPIL
+483 YIPSL
-488 NFPVPN
+488 NFPVPD
-494 TELINLINKNTE
+494 TELMNLINKNTE

-519 SAFDVKAKSRAGAR
+519 SAFDIKAKSRAGAR

-646 KNEKNLTSPIKQL
+646 KNEKDLNSPIKQL